1 MLLAALHDLR
11 WRRRRFVIAILG
23 TSLVFGMTLL
33 MSGVAHGFD
42 AETTSTVQGM
52 HADGWVVR
60 RGAAGPFLGAAPMA
74 QSEAEAIGHLRGVRA
89 AAATLFTRKSVQ
101 TRSGVDIDVNIF
113 GSTSSSIGMPAPDEG
128 RAPVAADEALISSR
142 LSGYHVGDVL
152 GLAGARL
159 RVVGIVHGS
168 TALGGTPNVFLT
180 IAGVQQVGYGGQPV
194 ASAIAVV
201 GHPVGV
207 PAAYAL
213 VGSDVARTDLL
224 RAIAK
229 AKTSITL
236 VSVLLWI
243 VAASI
248 IGAVV
253 YLSSL
258 ERQRDFAVFKAT
270 GVATSSLL
278 GGLVLQAALMS
289 IVAALGGSVF
299 GVLLAP
305 RFPMLVAIPATAHL
319 LLPAIATAIG
329 LVASLAGV
337 RRAITVDPALAFG
350 GP

>member
-74 QSEAEAIGHLRGVRA
+74 QSEAEAIGHLPGVRA
-89 AAATLFTRKSVQ
+89 AAATLFTRKSVH
-101 TRSGVDIDVNIF
+101 TRSGVEIDVNVF

-128 RAPVAADEALISSR
+128 RAPVTADEALISSH

-180 IAGVQQVGYGGQPV
+180 IAGVQRVGYGGQPV

-207 PAAYAL
+207 PDAYAA

-236 VSVLLWI
+236 VSFLLWI

-253 YLSSL
+253 YLSAL

-270 GVATSSLL
+270 GVATRSILA
-278 GGLVLQAALMS
+278 GLALQAAVLS
-289 IVAALGGSVF
+289 VLAAALGSVV
-299 GVLLAP
+299 GTALGPL
-305 RFPMLVAIPATAHL
+305 FPMVVSIELRAHL
-319 LLPAIATAIG
+319 LLPLLALAIG
-329 LVASLAGV
+329 AVASIAGL
-337 RRAITVDPALAFG
+337 RRVVTTDPALAFG